1 LEERLM
7 ADAVIIVLVMVYAY
21 LIGSVPSAY
30 LAARWVKGIDIR
42 RYGSGNVGGS
52 NVTRNVGKGYGVL
65 VGAFD
70 ILVKGTATVGIAWAL
85 GLDLEYRA
93 LAALFA
99 MAGHNWSLFLWPS
112 GGRAL
117 SVAMGSLLILAWKE
131 LLALLGVTA
140 IGFLL
145 FRSLALWFGIALVLL
160 PIWAILFAILFGE
173 PTAIVWFCVGV
184 VVVSAL
190 KRLLSNPGTAPP
202 GLRWRDMAIPRL
214 LYDRDTAKAGN
225 WVVRGPEDSDPTVGE

>member
-1 LEERLM
+1 M
-7 ADAVIIVLVMVYAY
+7 ADALLVMMVMAYAY
-21 LIGSVPSAY
+21 LVGSTPTAY
-30 LAARWVKGIDIR
+30 LVARWVKGIDIR

-70 ILVKGTATVGIAWAL
+70 ILVKGTATVALAQAL
-85 GLDLEYRA
+85 GLGQGYQA
-93 LAALFA
+93 MAAIFA
-99 MAGHNWSLFLWPS
+99 AAGHNWSVFLWPS

-117 SVAMGSLLILAWKE
+117 SVIMGSLLLLAWKE
-131 LLALLGVTA
+131 LLLLLGVAA
-140 IGFLL
+140 IGFLV

-160 PIWAILFAILFGE
+160 PVWATFFGE
-173 PTAIVWFCVGV
+173 PAAIVWFCVGV
-184 VVVSAL
+184 VAVSAL

-214 LYDRDTAKAGN
+214 LYDRDTPRTGN
-225 WVVRGPEDSDPTVGE
+225 WVVRRLENDDASTSE

>member
-1 LEERLM
+1 M
-7 ADAVIIVLVMVYAY
+7 IDAVLVVVMMAYAY
-21 LIGSVPSAY
+21 LVGSTPTAY
-30 LAARWVKGIDIR
+30 LVARWVKGVDIR
-42 RYGSGNVGGS
+42 RYGSGNIGGS

-70 ILVKGTATVGIAWAL
+70 VLVKGTVTVALARAL
-85 GLDLEYRA
+85 GLDLEYQA
-93 LAALFA
+93 VAALVA
-99 MAGHNWSLFLWPS
+99 AAGHNWSLFLWPS

-117 SVAMGSLLILAWKE
+117 SVIMGSLLLLAWKE
-131 LLALLGVTA
+131 LLALLVVTA

-145 FRSLALWFGIALVLL
+145 FRSLALWFGIALFLL
-160 PIWAILFAILFGE
+160 PVWAILFGE
-173 PTAIVWFCVGV
+173 PAIIVWFCVGV

-214 LYDRDTAKAGN
+214 LFDRDTPRSGN
-225 WVVRGPEDSDPTVGE
+225 WVVRRPGDDDASASE